1 MPSDNSIH
9 VSFELAPR
17 DTQYFRE
24 RPKRSRASRAEEDEE
39 LVISSA
45 AGLVKDALAA
55 ESPKFVKSRLGNLGR
70 LISMVTDPHWRLE
83 GRDRAR
89 VLDALAYFADLEDLI
104 PDRIPSI
111 GYIDDAIMIELVTR
125 ELKHEIKSYEGFCA
139 FRKQGGKQRDDPK
152 IANRRE
158 ALQRRM
164 RRRPRSDVQCLR
176 SSSRKSSLR
185 LWSY

>member
-9 VSFELAPR
+9 VRFELAPR
-17 DTQYFRE
+17 NPKYFRE
-24 RPKRSRASRAEEDEE
+24 RLKRSRASPAEEDEE
-39 LVISSA
+39 PVISSA

-104 PDRIPSI
+104 PDRILGI
-111 GYIDDAIMIELVTR
+111 
-125 ELKHEIKSYEGFCA
+125 
-139 FRKQGGKQRDDPK
+139 
-152 IANRRE
+152 
-158 ALQRRM
+158 RM
-164 RRRPRSDVQCLR
+164 RRRPRSGVQRLR

-185 LWSY
+185 LW